1 VELGQA
7 VTVLLADGQLGA
19 LAWAFGQSL
28 PGARLGAIAFDGD
41 GDGDSGLAGR
51 LELIA
56 SLRGQGLLAD
66 VLSVGSKRAQGRSAV
81 IASALSHALDELSW
95 TAAICVCGQGPIE
108 DGCAAL
114 LCGQIAS
121 EMSLKTLAVAEMATA
136 KRSHQQLSERT
147 LALLDQLEQP
157 VTVALPAGIRSP
169 VGRELRAGL
178 RSVFDSRSAETQL
191 ALGVDRPA
199 RIARHDWRRSPI
211 DLIAF
216 AKANVPRPAC
226 TPPLLGAPLLYA
238 SALAAG
244 GVLAEM
250 LVEEEHR

>member
-1 VELGQA
+1 MELGQA

-19 LAWAFGQSL
+19 LTWAFAQAL

-41 GDGDSGLAGR
+41 GEIAARLA
-51 LELIA
+51 LIA
-56 SLRGQGLLAD
+56 SLRAQGLIAD
-66 VLSVGSKRAQGRSAV
+66 VLSLPADHADGAAA
-81 IASALSHALDELSW
+81 IAGALSHALRERSW
-95 TAAICVCGQGPIE
+95 TAAVCVCGQGLIE

-114 LCGQIAS
+114 LCGQGAS
-121 EMSLKTLAVAEMATA
+121 EIGARTLAVAEMASA
-136 KRSHQQLSERT
+136 KHSHQHLSERT
-147 LALLDQLEQP
+147 LTLLDLLEQP
-157 VTVALPAGIRSP
+157 ATVALPAGIRSP

-178 RSVFDSRSAETQL
+178 RSVFDSQSADTQL

-211 DLIAF
+211 DLVAF
-216 AKANVPRPAC
+216 AQANVPSQASM
-226 TPPLLGAPLLYA
+226 PPLLGDPLLYA

-250 LVEEEHR
+250 LLGEEHK